1 MMFVLLFYPFELMS
15 MFLTHPPLTSSNLLL
30 NTPSHLD
37 VLHTHPPSHLTHSR
51 ILFPPTYFFFRLE
64 AALSEQDTV
73 VQVYRADMIKNS
85 LSIVQ
90 AQSVSTNTPMK
101 GISGLITTPTSKHG
115 TVEGVGGLASTGNF
129 PPPPLGVDKA
139 ALGIWQQFAAKFGA
153 MRSEVSKWT
162 SLQDALLNALTTL
175 SSEVTGVANGYN
187 SSNNNNNNNNN
198 NDDNVRSLGQGQ
210 GQEDKSELARGLL
223 LLQRQ
228 LTERQQ
234 KCELNFTKTREHVV
248 HFDTLGNDLLTTLN
262 KYEGII
268 AATVEEEETW
278 ASPGNEE

>member
-1 MMFVLLFYPFELMS
+1 MFFIP
-15 MFLTHPPLTSSNLLL
+15 THPPTNP
-30 NTPSHLD
+30 T
-37 VLHTHPPSHLTHSR
+37 
-51 ILFPPTYFFFRLE
+51 TYFFFRLE

-187 SSNNNNNNNNN
+187 SSNNNN
-198 NDDNVRSLGQGQ
+198 DDNVRLLGQGQ
-210 GQEDKSELARGLL
+210 GQDDKSELARGLR